1 MQDGDKHPDTTL
13 PSFVKRAVVAQA
25 IVIIVLVWGYAS
37 WRIRSDEAE
46 VLDNARHE
54 LRAVA
59 AGMYVHMQAV
69 LNDGVGA
76 ARAAAISINGH
87 GGLDSITPT
96 QAADLLS
103 RELSSGDYV
112 RALFVADEGH
122 YISVTRDEQILSFA
136 NWPQWLDL
144 SDQRQRNVYIGP
156 RIQDPIESSQHAIP
170 IAVRVTR
177 PGGESVWAGAL
188 LGVEAL
194 DQLYESMAIR
204 DGSLSLMSTRGDL
217 LLRVPH
223 VPGGERAINL
233 GQTQMFKQAGDAPA
247 EGGFIEGPSPIVD
260 GTWLYAYR
268 PIGGYRLVVTAARD
282 KQAILQPWRD
292 RTRSL
297 VYVLAGVSVLFL
309 ALTALLKNF
318 MLRVERANSTLA
330 QLNGELES
338 RVVART
344 AELQST
350 NQRLALTNQE
360 LEAFTASA
368 SHDLRSPLG
377 AIAGQAGLLRD
388 ELHASMNDSIRGRI
402 DRIQTC
408 VRRSSDIIDGLLS
421 LARISRQEL
430 LNERVDLSAL
440 AQTIVDDLNQQYP
453 RQRVECRIEPKLSVN
468 ADPRLMK
475 SLLYNLLGNAWKYTS
490 RTEYP
495 RVELVHSDA
504 RDTTVFS
511 VRDNGAGFDMAGAE
525 HIFEPFHRL
534 HSASEFPGI
543 GIGLATVARIVQRY
557 AGKITVESVAGKGTT
572 FRFTLPAAALAAA

>member
-25 IVIIVLVWGYAS
+25 IVIFILVWGYAS
-37 WRIRSDEAE
+37 WRIRSDEVE
-46 VLDNARHE
+46 VLDSARHE

-59 AGMYVHMQAV
+59 SGMYVHMQAV
-69 LNDGVGA
+69 LNDSVGA

-87 GGLDSITPT
+87 GGLDAITPT

-122 YISVTRDEQILSFA
+122 YVSVTRDEQILSFES
-136 NWPQWLDL
+136 WPQWFDL
-144 SDQRQRNVYIGP
+144 SDQRQRNVYIGA
-156 RIQDPIESSQHAIP
+156 RIPDPIDSSQHAIP

-204 DGSLSLMSTRGDL
+204 DGSLSLMSMGGDL
-217 LLRVPH
+217 LLRVPQ

-233 GQTQMFKQAGDAPA
+233 GQTQLFKQADAA
-247 EGGFIEGPSPIVD
+247 GEGGFLEGPSPIVD
-260 GTWLYAYR
+260 GTWLYAFR
-268 PIGGYRLVVTAARD
+268 NISSYRLVVTAARD
-282 KQAILQPWRD
+282 KRAILQPWRD

-297 VYVLAGVSVLFL
+297 IYVLAGVSVLFL

-318 MLRVERANSTLA
+318 MLRVERANTTLA
-330 QLNGELES
+330 QLNSELES
-338 RVVART
+338 RVAART
-344 AELQST
+344 SELQSA

-388 ELHASMNDSIRGRI
+388 ELHASMNDSIRSRI
-402 DRIQTC
+402 DRIQSC

-440 AQTIVDDLNQQYP
+440 AQSIVDDLKQQYP
-453 RQRVECRIEPKLSVN
+453 RQSVECRIEPKLSVN

-495 RVELVHSDA
+495 RVELVQTDA

-572 FRFTLPAAALAAA
+572 FRFTLPAAALAGA

>member
-25 IVIIVLVWGYAS
+25 IVIFILVWGYAS
-37 WRIRSDEAE
+37 WRIRSDEVE
-46 VLDNARHE
+46 VLDSARHE

-59 AGMYVHMQAV
+59 SGMYVHMQAV
-69 LNDGVGA
+69 LNDSVGA

-87 GGLDSITPT
+87 GGLDAITPT

-122 YISVTRDEQILSFA
+122 YVSVTRDEQILSFES
-136 NWPQWLDL
+136 WPQWFDL
-144 SDQRQRNVYIGP
+144 SDQRQRNVYIGA
-156 RIQDPIESSQHAIP
+156 RIPDPIDSSQHAIP

-204 DGSLSLMSTRGDL
+204 DGSLSLMSMGGDL
-217 LLRVPH
+217 LLRVPQ

-233 GQTQMFKQAGDAPA
+233 GQTQLFKQADASG
-247 EGGFIEGPSPIVD
+247 EGGFLEGPSPIVD
-260 GTWLYAYR
+260 GTWLYAFR
-268 PIGGYRLVVTAARD
+268 NISSYRLVVTAARD
-282 KQAILQPWRD
+282 KRAILQPWRD

-297 VYVLAGVSVLFL
+297 IYVLAGVSVLFL

-318 MLRVERANSTLA
+318 MLRVERANTTLA
-330 QLNGELES
+330 QLNSELES
-338 RVVART
+338 RVAART
-344 AELQST
+344 SELQSA

-388 ELHASMNDSIRGRI
+388 ELHASMNDSIRSRI
-402 DRIQTC
+402 DRIQSC

-440 AQTIVDDLNQQYP
+440 AQSIVDDLKQQYP
-453 RQRVECRIEPKLSVN
+453 RQSVECRIEPKLSVN

-495 RVELVHSDA
+495 RVELVQTDA

-572 FRFTLPAAALAAA
+572 FRFTLPAAALAGA

>member
-1 MQDGDKHPDTTL
+1 MHDGDKHPDTTL

-25 IVIIVLVWGYAS
+25 IVIIVLVWGYAT

-54 LRAVA
+54 LGAVA

-69 LNDGVGA
+69 LNDSLGA
-76 ARAAAISINGH
+76 ARAAATSINNR
-87 GGLDSITPT
+87 GGLDTITSA
-96 QAADLLS
+96 QAADLVS

-112 RALFVADEGH
+112 RALFVASEGR
-122 YISVTRDEQILSFA
+122 YLSVARDDQVQSLDG
-136 NWPQWLDL
+136 WPQWFDL
-144 SDQRQRNVYIGP
+144 SAQRQRNVYIGP
-156 RIQDPIESSQHAIP
+156 RIADPTESSQHAIP
-170 IAVRVTR
+170 IAVRIAQ
-177 PGGESVWAGAL
+177 PSGETVWAGAL

-204 DGSLSLMSTRGDL
+204 DGSLSLISTHGDL

-223 VPGGERAINL
+223 APGGDRTINV
-233 GQTQMFKQAGDAPA
+233 GKTQLFRKAGDLSRD
-247 EGGFIEGPSPIVD
+247 GGFVEGPSPIVEA
-260 GTWLYAYR
+260 TWLYAYR
-268 PIGGYRLVVTAARD
+268 NLNGYRLVVAAARD
-282 KQAILQPWRD
+282 KRAIMQPWRD

-318 MLRVERANSTLA
+318 MLRVERANSNLA
-330 QLNGELES
+330 QLNSELES
-338 RVVART
+338 RVEMRT
-344 AELQST
+344 AELQSA
-350 NQRLALTNQE
+350 NQQLALTNQE

-388 ELHASMNDSIRGRI
+388 ELQASMSESIRGRI
-402 DRIQTC
+402 DRIQSC
-408 VRRSSDIIDGLLS
+408 VRRSSEIIDGLLS

-440 AQTIVDDLNQQYP
+440 AQSIVEDLNQQYP
-453 RQRVECRIEPKLSVN
+453 RHRVDCHIERRLTVY

-490 RTEYP
+490 RTEHP
-495 RVELVHSDA
+495 RVELGRAEA

-534 HSASEFPGI
+534 HTASEFPGI

-557 AGKITVESVAGKGTT
+557 AGKITVESAAGKGTT
-572 FRFTLPAAALAAA
+572 FRFTLPAAALPG

>member
-1 MQDGDKHPDTTL
+1 MHDGDKHPDTTL

-25 IVIIVLVWGYAS
+25 IVIIVLVWGYAT

-54 LRAVA
+54 LGAVA

-69 LNDGVGA
+69 LNDSLGA
-76 ARAAAISINGH
+76 ARAAATSINNR
-87 GGLDSITPT
+87 GGLDTITSA
-96 QAADLLS
+96 QAADLVS

-112 RALFVADEGH
+112 RALFVASEGR
-122 YISVTRDEQILSFA
+122 YLSVARDDQVQSLDG
-136 NWPQWLDL
+136 WPQWFDL
-144 SDQRQRNVYIGP
+144 SAQRQRNVYIGP
-156 RIQDPIESSQHAIP
+156 RIADPTESSQHAIP
-170 IAVRVTR
+170 IAVRIAQ
-177 PGGESVWAGAL
+177 PSGETVWAGAL

-204 DGSLSLMSTRGDL
+204 DGSLSLISTHGDL

-223 VPGGERAINL
+223 APGGDRTINV
-233 GQTQMFKQAGDAPA
+233 GKTQLFRKAGDLSRD
-247 EGGFIEGPSPIVD
+247 GGFVEGPSPIVEA
-260 GTWLYAYR
+260 TWLYAYR
-268 PIGGYRLVVTAARD
+268 NLNGYRLVVAAARD
-282 KQAILQPWRD
+282 KRAIMQPWRD

-318 MLRVERANSTLA
+318 MLRVERANSNLA
-330 QLNGELES
+330 QLNSELES
-338 RVVART
+338 RVEMRT
-344 AELQST
+344 AELQSA
-350 NQRLALTNQE
+350 NQQLALTNQE

-388 ELHASMNDSIRGRI
+388 ELQASMSESIRGRI
-402 DRIQTC
+402 DRIQSC
-408 VRRSSDIIDGLLS
+408 VRRSSEIIDGLLS

-440 AQTIVDDLNQQYP
+440 AQSIVEDLNQQYP
-453 RQRVECRIEPKLSVN
+453 RHRVDCHIERRLTVY

-490 RTEYP
+490 RTEHP
-495 RVELVHSDA
+495 RVELGRAEA

-534 HSASEFPGI
+534 HTASEFPGI

-557 AGKITVESVAGKGTT
+557 AGKITVESAEGKGTT
-572 FRFTLPAAALAAA
+572 FRFTLPAAALPG

>member
-1 MQDGDKHPDTTL
+1 MHDGSKHPDTTL

-25 IVIIVLVWGYAS
+25 IVIIVLVWGYAT

-46 VLDNARHE
+46 VMDNARHE
-54 LRAVA
+54 LGAVA

-69 LNDGVGA
+69 LNDSLGA
-76 ARAAAISINGH
+76 ARAAANTIVSR
-87 GGLDSITPT
+87 GGLDAINPA
-96 QAADLLS
+96 QATELLS

-112 RALFVADEGH
+112 RALFVASEGR
-122 YISVTRDEQILSFA
+122 YLAVARDDQVQSLDT
-136 NWPQWLDL
+136 WPQWFDL
-144 SDQRQRNVYIGP
+144 GKQRQRNVYVGQ
-156 RIQDPIESSQHAIP
+156 RIVDPSESSQHAIP
-170 IAVRVTR
+170 IAVRIAQPDGKT
-177 PGGESVWAGAL
+177 VWAGAL

-204 DGSLSLMSTRGDL
+204 DGSLSLLSTHGDL
-217 LLRVPH
+217 LLRVPRA
-223 VPGGERAINL
+223 PGGDERTINV
-233 GQTQMFKQAGDAPA
+233 GKTQLFRKAGDQSR
-247 EGGFIEGPSPIVD
+247 EGGFVEGPSPIVE

-268 PIGGYRLVVTAARD
+268 NLTGYRMVVTAARD
-282 KQAILQPWRD
+282 KHAIMQPWRD

-318 MLRVERANSTLA
+318 MLRVERANTNLA
-330 QLNGELES
+330 QLNSELES
-338 RVVART
+338 RVETRT
-344 AELQST
+344 AELQSA

-388 ELHASMNDSIRGRI
+388 ELQTSMNDSIRGRI
-402 DRIQTC
+402 DRIQSC

-440 AQTIVDDLNQQYP
+440 AQSIVEDLNQQYP
-453 RQRVECRIEPKLSVN
+453 RHRVDCRIEPKLAVN

-490 RTEYP
+490 RTEQP
-495 RVELVHSDA
+495 RVELGHAEA

-511 VRDNGAGFDMAGAE
+511 VRDNGAGFDMSGAE

-534 HSASEFPGI
+534 HAAAEFPGI

-557 AGKITVESVAGKGTT
+557 AGRITVESAEGKGTT
-572 FRFTLPAAALAAA
+572 FRFTLPAAALPG